1 MLGRNGLNLREFEAF
16 RAVMRSGS
24 VTEAGKLLRLTQ
36 PTISKLLAQLERSS
50 GLKLFL
56 RDKGRLIPRPEAE
69 QLLRQADRLF
79 MAVEELGRNMK
90 RLATGEGGH
99 VRIVA
104 IPPLAL
110 RFLPD
115 AISTFLER
123 HQDVR
128 ITLNVRGSS
137 YVPDWIATQQ
147 ADIGFTSSAA
157 PMVGMSTDPFITGAA
172 VCILPRGHR
181 LSAARTLR
189 PKDLESENIITLGRE
204 TAFSHQ
210 LDLVFAQAN
219 VNRNVI
225 AETGYSSIAG
235 RLVAKGRGIAIIDPV
250 SALDQFDA
258 GGVILRHFEPV
269 VRFETKIA
277 HTAQGALSIPAQAFL
292 QHLGSARKDHEK
304 RMRSALRAD

>member
-1 MLGRNGLNLREFEAF
+1 LNLRQLEAF

-36 PTISKLLAQLERSS
+36 PTISKLLAQLERST

-69 QLLRQADRLF
+69 KLLRHADRLF
-79 MAVEELGRNMK
+79 MAVEELERNMK

-115 AISTFLER
+115 AISSFLER
-123 HQDVR
+123 HPEVR
-128 ITLNVRGSS
+128 ITLSVRGSS
-137 YVPDWIATQQ
+137 YVPDWVATQQ

-157 PMVGMSTDPFITGAA
+157 PMAGMATDSFVTGAA
-172 VCILPRGHR
+172 VCILPAGHR
-181 LSAARTLR
+181 LAGARILR
-189 PKDLESENIITLGRE
+189 PRDLESENIISLGRE
-204 TAFSHQ
+204 TDFSHQ
-210 LDLVFAQAN
+210 LDVVFAQAN
-219 VNRNVI
+219 INRNVI

-235 RLVAKGRGIAIIDPV
+235 RMVANGRGIAIIDPV
-250 SALDQFDA
+250 SALDQFEA
-258 GGVILRHFEPV
+258 GGVVLRPFEPV
-269 VRFETKIA
+269 VRFETKIV
-277 HTAQGALSIPAQAFL
+277 HPAQGGLSIPAQAFL

-304 RMRSALRAD
+304 RLRAALRAD